1 MTGNASRDWNAYSD
15 WQRFK
20 WLSTLQVTD
29 NASSD
34 WQHFK
39 WLATLQ
45 VTGNAFS
52 DWQRFKW
59 ITHLKWMTT
68 LQVTDKDN
76 ASSDWQ
82 GKRFKWLTTLI
93 VTENASSDW
102 QSFKWLTHFKWLTT
116 LEVTDNVLSNPTLKN
131 RMSYSLTLPLTPL
144 PEQQS
149 KRYQCFSI
157 LKFWMLNYGH
167 FLEIINFPI

>member
-1 MTGNASRDWNAYSD
+1 M
-15 WQRFK
+15 
-20 WLSTLQVTD
+20 TD

-68 LQVTDKDN
+68 LQVTDTLQVDDNTLSDWHTLQVTDN

-82 GKRFKWLTTLI
+82 RFKWLTRTTLQ
-93 VTENASSDW
+93 VTDNASSDW
-102 QSFKWLTHFKWLTT
+102 QFFKWLTHFKWLTT
-116 LEVTDNVLSNPTLKN
+116 LKVTDNVLSNPTLKN

-167 FLEIINFPI
+167 FLEIINFLV